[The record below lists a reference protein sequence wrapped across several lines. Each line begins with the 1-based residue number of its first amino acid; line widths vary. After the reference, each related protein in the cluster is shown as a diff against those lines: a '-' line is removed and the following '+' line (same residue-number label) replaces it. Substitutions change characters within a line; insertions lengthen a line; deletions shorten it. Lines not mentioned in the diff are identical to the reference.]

1 MVSAVQT
8 EAEVEAVELT
18 SHGFSSLCSA
28 PPYEEQENLTL
39 PVRLDAVFF
48 MELDSSFIAIKI
60 DQEAHA
66 RTLPKSKKVMGP

>member
-1 MVSAVQT
+1 MAFLHSVLLLHT
-8 EAEVEAVELT
+8 ESKKT
-18 SHGFSSLCSA
+18 
-28 PPYEEQENLTL
+28 LTL